1 MYIYLNKRVQLAQ
14 QTLYKMCVWI
24 IIIIIMIN
32 IHTLEADF
40 TREHTILLKTAKLFT
55 TGPWRRMEMPPVSAR
70 GTTLSATCERSDQAQ
85 IFFGKPQLILTN
97 VIRVS
102 VVFPVLLVL
111 KLEAV
116 LLLDISR
123 LLFFP
128 FAYE

>member
-1 MYIYLNKRVQLAQ
+1 
-14 QTLYKMCVWI
+14 
-24 IIIIIMIN
+24 
-32 IHTLEADF
+32 
-40 TREHTILLKTAKLFT
+40 
-55 TGPWRRMEMPPVSAR
+55 MPPVSAR
-70 GTTLSATCERSDQAQ
+70 GTTPLSATCARQRSDQAQ

-128 FAYE
+128 FAYEKL